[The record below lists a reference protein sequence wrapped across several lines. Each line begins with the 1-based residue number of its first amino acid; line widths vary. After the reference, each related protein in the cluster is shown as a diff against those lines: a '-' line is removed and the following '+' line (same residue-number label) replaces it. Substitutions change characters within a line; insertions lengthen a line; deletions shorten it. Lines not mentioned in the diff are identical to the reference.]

1 MEHLIFEGSGGKKI
15 WKKKILQHLKRSG
28 KEFMCDKLDI
38 MNALLFNW
46 KKSAL
51 FISWGGGGREIVAVA
66 KSSNLPPKKS
76 QMVHPLIPFTSWF
89 GKIIENNLQ

>member
-1 MEHLIFEGSGGKKI
+1 MPFLSKKI
-15 WKKKILQHLKRSG
+15 TGFRGGTFDFRGEWGEEDFEKKILQHLKRSG

-51 FISWGGGGREIVAVA
+51 FISWGGGG
-66 KSSNLPPKKS
+66 KGNCCS
-76 QMVHPLIPFTSWF
+76 
-89 GKIIENNLQ
+89 G